1 MNSLIIYST
10 TDGQTK
16 KICETLKENSID
28 KNFYEIISLEE
39 AFHKEIER
47 YEKIII
53 GASIRYGRHNPKIYE
68 FIKMNKEVLEKKK
81 NAFFS
86 VNVVARKS
94 EKNTPDTNPYIMKF
108 LKKSEW
114 QPKKLGV
121 FAGKIDYPRLSFIN
135 KIAIRLIMFITKG
148 PTNTN
153 NTYEFTDW
161 QRVKKFIN
169 EFDEM

>member
-16 KICETLKENSID
+16 KICETLKEHSID

-39 AFHKEIER
+39 AFNKEIKK

-68 FIKMNKEVLEKKK
+68 FIKMNKAVLEKKK

-86 VNVVARKS
+86 KRVLFYARLFS
-94 EKNTPDTNPYIMKF
+94 GYTSD
-108 LKKSEW
+108 SH
-114 QPKKLGV
+114 Q
-121 FAGKIDYPRLSFIN
+121 LSQKHAKWHLPAFQ
-135 KIAIRLIMFITKG
+135 AHQLDR
-148 PTNTN
+148 
-153 NTYEFTDW
+153 YS
-161 QRVKKFIN
+161 
-169 EFDEM
+169 

>member
-39 AFHKEIER
+39 AFHKEIEK

-68 FIKMNKEVLEKKK
+68 FIEINKEVLEKKK
-81 NAFFS
+81 SAFFS
-86 VNVVARKS
+86 VNVVARK
-94 EKNTPDTNPYIMKF
+94 
-108 LKKSEW
+108 
-114 QPKKLGV
+114 
-121 FAGKIDYPRLSFIN
+121 
-135 KIAIRLIMFITKG
+135 
-148 PTNTN
+148 
-153 NTYEFTDW
+153 
-161 QRVKKFIN
+161 
-169 EFDEM
+169 